1 MKNPDKKAIA
11 KSFGVGYT
19 YLECWLESISY
30 VRNICAHYG
39 RLYNARLSKTPILYK
54 EYASEGI
61 ANNRI
66 FGVLLCLKQLLKN
79 DSHWN
84 IFVDKM
90 EILFD
95 KYDSV
100 NIKTMGFQENWKEL
114 LEITV

>member
-1 MKNPDKKAIA
+1 M
-11 KSFGVGYT
+11 
-19 YLECWLESISY
+19 
-30 VRNICAHYG
+30 
-39 RLYNARLSKTPILYK
+39 
-54 EYASEGI
+54 
-61 ANNRI
+61 
-66 FGVLLCLKQLLKN
+66 KN

-100 NIKTMGFQENWKEL
+100 NIKTMRFQENWKEL